1 MLPVVGRRRGPG
13 RPAVAGRGVGRGH
26 GRGLG
31 CCGSRWSG
39 APFRTETA
47 VGFANVAGRG
57 CSGCFAGDA
66 VVSREKSRP
75 SGGRGGC
82 FASEA
87 EFSKGYRHFAS
98 VITLAKC
105 GIAVKV
111 RYRCESGPTASASTT
126 GLSESGRGIG
136 AGNHLLGQVNN
147 LPQCTV
153 TYPNATAHPPQQRPA
168 AENLLPLPTPMTR
181 CLLRCAPAQPGGA
194 CPARRGPTRPPRA
207 SGGNAPVPL
216 ITPAYRVRCAG
227 PFLRTAPMI
236 SRSRADHAPLANR
249 TSTEATRCCA
259 VRSSRPVSGSE
270 ATTHSPVAEGGSAV
284 PASTSG
290 PACGQAGPFAGK
302 NHA

>member
-1 MLPVVGRRRGPG
+1 M
-13 RPAVAGRGVGRGH
+13 
-26 GRGLG
+26 
-31 CCGSRWSG
+31 
-39 APFRTETA
+39 
-47 VGFANVAGRG
+47 GFANVAGRG

-168 AENLLPLPTPMTR
+168 AENLLPLPTPMHR
-181 CLLRCAPAQPGGA
+181 NLPQCDSAPAPAAPGCGESA
-194 CPARRGPTRPPRA
+194 PIAYPDDPLPTPMRTRPARWGPPA
-207 SGGNAPVPL
+207 S
-216 ITPAYRVRCAG
+216 AG
-227 PFLRTAPMI
+227 PDAPAPCLGRERSGPPYHARVPRSLRRAFLRTALTI
-236 SRSRADHAPLANR
+236 SRSRADQAPLAKR
-249 TSTEATRCCA
+249 TSTETMRCCA

-270 ATTHSPVAEGGSAV
+270 ATTHSPVAEGGSAA

-290 PACGQAGPFAGK
+290 PTSGQAGPFAGK

>member
-168 AENLLPLPTPMTR
+168 AENLLPLPTPMHR
-181 CLLRCAPAQPGGA
+181 NLPQCDSAPAPAAPGCGESA
-194 CPARRGPTRPPRA
+194 PIAYPDDPLPTPMRTRPARWGPPASAGPDAPAPCLGRERSRPPYHARVPRSLRRA
-207 SGGNAPVPL
+207 LPAHGPDDQPV
-216 ITPAYRVRCAG
+216 T
-227 PFLRTAPMI
+227 
-236 SRSRADHAPLANR
+236 SRSRPF
-249 TSTEATRCCA
+249 
-259 VRSSRPVSGSE
+259 
-270 ATTHSPVAEGGSAV
+270 
-284 PASTSG
+284 
-290 PACGQAGPFAGK
+290 GQS
-302 NHA
+302 HEH